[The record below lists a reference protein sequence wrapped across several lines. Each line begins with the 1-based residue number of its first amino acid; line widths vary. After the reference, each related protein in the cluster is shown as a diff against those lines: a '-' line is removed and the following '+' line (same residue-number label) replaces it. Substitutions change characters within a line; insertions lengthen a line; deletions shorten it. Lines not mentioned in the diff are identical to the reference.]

1 MSSRIWGS
9 VPWKAQGFTWRDHLS
24 GSPLKLLV
32 ICILQT
38 TLLIFGV
45 LIGIGRADC
54 PITVHSGSDITVDC
68 ANCTRHAYV
77 TWQQILLLF
86 VGMGVVLIGVCAAIL
101 RSKKLCRIY
110 GLIMMVYSFVI
121 GLTSL
126 LTGLDSIVLSDAI
139 KTLEE
144 NDTICAEDV
153 RMMITTTR
161 INAILFAINAILD
174 IAGAIFAIKSKEL
187 FEFQEIAQHH
197 SNFQRSYAPL

>member
-1 MSSRIWGS
+1 MSSRVWGN
-9 VPWKAQGFTWRDHLS
+9 VPWKPQGVTWRDHLT
-24 GSPLKLLV
+24 GSPLKLLI

-45 LIGIGRADC
+45 LVGIGRADC

-68 ANCTRHAYV
+68 ASCTRHAYV

-86 VGMGVVLIGVCAAIL
+86 VGMGVVLIGVCAAIM

-126 LTGLDSIVLSDAI
+126 LTGLDSIVLTDAI
-139 KTLEE
+139 KTL
-144 NDTICAEDV
+144 NGDNNCTEDV
-153 RMMITTTR
+153 QMMITTTR

-197 SNFQRSYAPL
+197 HNYQRQYNSL